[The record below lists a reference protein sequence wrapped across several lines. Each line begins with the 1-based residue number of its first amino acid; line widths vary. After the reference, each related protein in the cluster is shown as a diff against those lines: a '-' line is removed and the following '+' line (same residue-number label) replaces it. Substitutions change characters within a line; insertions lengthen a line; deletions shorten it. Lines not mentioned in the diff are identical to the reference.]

1 MCVARAKAAFF
12 GAASTKWLRV
22 GGHVGLVLE
31 EAELL
36 IQRPDQMSVSFD
48 FWAALAESS
57 RACSRL
63 LLVHE
68 FLLV

>member
-1 MCVARAKAAFF
+1 MAGAKVAFF
-12 GAASTKWLRV
+12 GAASTKWLRA

-36 IQRPDQMSVSFD
+36 IQRPDQMSVSFG
-48 FWAALAESS
+48 FWAPLAESS

-63 LLVHE
+63 QLVHE
-68 FLLV
+68 LLLA